1 MIGSSSAVG
10 TALRKLTA
18 RHGLNLKINNA
29 KPGHHLDKMGRSKAS
44 RAYAINFFKSVL
56 LMPPIGLISA
66 KENIGIVKSANGKP
80 GLPEEQSY
88 FVK

>member
-1 MIGSSSAVG
+1 
-10 TALRKLTA
+10 
-18 RHGLNLKINNA
+18 
-29 KPGHHLDKMGRSKAS
+29 
-44 RAYAINFFKSVL
+44 
-56 LMPPIGLISA
+56 MPPIGLISA